1 MASIYCSE
9 AVNERLMLLME
20 GANSAAVPTTI
31 LPPSQRIL
39 ATMTLLPHYLRQ
51 SSTKLPSSI
60 TLFINQ
66 MVDTS
71 LDYRVHVSEH
81 KHPLS

>member
-1 MASIYCSE
+1 
-9 AVNERLMLLME
+9 MLLME

-39 ATMTLLPHYLRQ
+39 ATMTLLLHYLRQ
-51 SSTKLPSSI
+51 PAAKLPSSI
-60 TLFINQ
+60 TLFITQ

-71 LDYRVHVSEH
+71 LDYRGQRHCTEVSPE
-81 KHPLS
+81 LTTLAIYWRQLGM